1 MKANLI
7 VGHTAPRKKAYMPVG
22 DQLDAIIKTFAY
34 LQEQGVDL
42 GEDGRE
48 LVEHSQWVKAK
59 FAKK

>member
-1 MKANLI
+1 
-7 VGHTAPRKKAYMPVG
+7 MPVG